1 MAGPAIPTRRQ
12 PPSLLSRQGLG
23 MLIGFI
29 LLSAVVSGIG
39 GAVTTPEID
48 GWYRLLPKPGFTPPD
63 WLFAPVWTT
72 LYLMMAIAA
81 WRVWRA
87 SGIAGARGA
96 LSLHLMQLA
105 LNLAWSVLFFGLHL
119 TGWALVDI
127 LLLLI
132 AIVLTARAFLA
143 HDRIAGLLMLP
154 YIAWV
159 GYATALNT
167 AIWWSMT

>member
-1 MAGPAIPTRRQ
+1 MAGSAVPARRQ

-63 WLFAPVWTT
+63 WLFAPVWSA
-72 LYLMMAIAA
+72 LYLMMAVAA

-87 SGIAGARGA
+87 SGLGHARGA
-96 LSLHLMQLA
+96 LRLHLAQLA

-119 TGWALVDI
+119 TGAALIDI

-132 AIVLTARAFLA
+132 AIVLTTRAFMA

-167 AIWWSMT
+167 GIWLSMP